1 MKLGQVFDPRNN
13 ALNAWRLVLAMSV
26 ILCHSWPLTGRNVA
40 YAPAAQLLDQIG
52 VDGFFTL
59 SGFLITSSW
68 LRKPRLREYFSARGL
83 RIFPGLWVCL
93 IVVAFIIAPAGVAI
107 QGGSAAKLL
116 MSSAPIEYVLNNGIL
131 NVYYAG
137 IDGTPRGVPWPGV
150 WDGSLW
156 TLIFELLCY
165 IGVAVAGV
173 IGLLSRRWAIPAAF
187 LLAVVCAA
195 MLSYPIHAVETI
207 PQMLARFI
215 LVFLAGALLHQF
227 RDAIPA
233 RWSLVTAS
241 VLVVLVAGLLS
252 LNYRVFAALP
262 LAYAIIVSGALIKK
276 KRLTFRN
283 DLSYG
288 VYIYAWPMQ
297 QLLVICGLRFL
308 NPFIFTAIS
317 ALATLPLAALS
328 WFLVEK
334 RAMSLKSR
342 LLRKWSTPVPAD
354 AESEQVDLIADGPT
368 HEVTGP
374 A

>member
-1 MKLGQVFDPRNN
+1 MTLGQVFDPRNN
-13 ALNAWRLVLAMSV
+13 ALNAWRLVLATSV
-26 ILCHSWPLTGRNVA
+26 ILCHSWPLTGRSVP

-68 LRKPRLREYFSARGL
+68 LRHPRLRQYFLARAL

-93 IVVAFIIAPAGVAI
+93 SVVAFVIAPVGVAI

-116 MSSAPIEYVLNNGIL
+116 MSTAPFAYVLNNGVL

-165 IGVAVAGV
+165 IGVAVAG
-173 IGLLSRRWAIPAAF
+173 IAGLLSRRWVIPVAF
-187 LLAVVCAA
+187 VLAVAWAA
-195 MLSYPIHAVETI
+195 MVSYPINAVETI
-207 PQMLARFI
+207 PQMLARFV

-227 RDAIPA
+227 LDVIPA
-233 RWSLVTAS
+233 RWSLVAAS
-241 VLVVLVAGLLS
+241 VIVVFGVGLLS

-262 LAYAIIVSGALIKK
+262 LAYAIIVSGALVKNR
-276 KRLTFRN
+276 RLRLRN

-288 VYIYAWPMQ
+288 VYIYAWPIQ

-308 NPFIFTAIS
+308 NPFVFTIIS
-317 ALATLPLAALS
+317 TLATLPMAALS
-328 WFLVEK
+328 WFLIEK
-334 RAMSLKSR
+334 PATLLKSR
-342 LLRKWSTPVPAD
+342 LLKKPSTPVPA
-354 AESEQVDLIADGPT
+354 E
-368 HEVTGP
+368 H
-374 A
+374 